1 VIPVA
6 EFVIVIGGLAAM
18 LRFEPVGQ
26 EVMKPAARVK
36 TFWTP
41 RGVSKADGTAAMF
54 DTVRM
59 KV

>member
-1 VIPVA
+1 MIPVA
-6 EFVIVIGGLAAM
+6 EFVIVMGGLAIM

-36 TFWTP
+36 TFMTS
-41 RGVSKADGTAAMF
+41 RGVSNADGTAAIF
-54 DTVRM
+54 DTVRI